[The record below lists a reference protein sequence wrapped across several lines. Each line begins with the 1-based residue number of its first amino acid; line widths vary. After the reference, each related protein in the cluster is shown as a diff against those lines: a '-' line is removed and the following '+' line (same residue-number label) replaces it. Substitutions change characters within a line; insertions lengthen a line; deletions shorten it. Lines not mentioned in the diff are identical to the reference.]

1 MRRAGLGLGLAL
13 ALAVPATALE
23 LTTTQYLCERGVT
36 IPATYASA
44 ASGAAVVLQVEGRQI
59 ALMQMPAASG
69 ARYGWPSD
77 GAGYVWHTRGT
88 EARLDWRGPEG
99 EVVLFEACTSE

>member
-1 MRRAGLGLGLAL
+1 MRALGAVLAL
-13 ALAVPATALE
+13 VWAAPAAALDVATLR
-23 LTTTQYLCERGVT
+23 YVCERDVV

-44 ASGAAVVLQVEGRQI
+44 ASGAVVVLHVEGRQI
-59 ALMQMPAASG
+59 TLMQVPAASG
-69 ARYGWPSD
+69 ARYEWPSD

-99 EVVLFEACTSE
+99 EVVLFEACTSEQA